1 MDRIDRRTPTGFGSE
16 PPPAAGPDGEG
27 EADEPPLD
35 EGEGEGEAEAE
46 AEADGEAL
54 PFVAEA
60 EGDPLTVG
68 EAKEM
73 SPDEVSLSD
82 VVRSSPAADFTSKG
96 LSAREMVATHATTV
110 ATARTP
116 ASQSR
121 RVPGARVVSGAQP
134 FSQGRSWEGRD
145 LLSGMRCSS
154 SGARMGD
161 HGCDGRVCER

>member
-1 MDRIDRRTPTGFGSE
+1 MDRIDRRTTTGFGSE
-16 PPPAAGPDGEG
+16 PLPAAGPDGEG

-82 VVRSSPAADFTSKG
+82 VVRSSPAADLTSEG
-96 LSAREMVATHATTV
+96 LSARETVVTHATTV

>member
-1 MDRIDRRTPTGFGSE
+1 MDRIDRRTPTGSGSE
-16 PPPAAGPDGEG
+16 PPPAAGADGED
-27 EADEPPLD
+27 EAEADADEPPL
-35 EGEGEGEAEAE
+35 GEGEAEAE

-68 EAKEM
+68 EANEM
-73 SPDEVSLSD
+73 SPEEVSLSD
-82 VVRSSPAADFTSKG
+82 VVRSSPAADFTSEG
-96 LSAREMVATHATTV
+96 LSVREMVATHATTV

-154 SGARMGD
+154 SGARVGD